1 MRFFYLSSLPS
12 IATSAM
18 SGVEEVA
25 LRIRRVYGNFKEQP
39 NKK

>member
-1 MRFFYLSSLPS
+1 MRFFLALSSLPS

-25 LRIRRVYGNFKEQP
+25 LRIRRVLDNK
-39 NKK
+39 NKKK